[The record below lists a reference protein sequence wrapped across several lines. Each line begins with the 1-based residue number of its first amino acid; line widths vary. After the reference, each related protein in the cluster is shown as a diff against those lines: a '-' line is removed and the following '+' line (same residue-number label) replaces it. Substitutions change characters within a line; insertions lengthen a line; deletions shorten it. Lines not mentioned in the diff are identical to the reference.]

1 MIVMSGCKE
10 TLLQKPI
17 MLGKAGW
24 FSALCRQNQ
33 NSSIMLNVRK
43 SFGWHTF
50 SLFYYLFCLWNLVNA
65 RLAALTMKDWKR
77 ILIDPYLEIYPHC
90 FLYSDVIAILNSK
103 SNSGVANIKNTH
115 AAQEFSAIQSSHNPL
130 RSLIFAA
137 CCRSMQCRVGH
148 HGVSE
153 LREHPIQSGPGP
165 GRSTG
170 LSGLRPGGRKPTN
183 TTC

>member
-1 MIVMSGCKE
+1 
-10 TLLQKPI
+10 
-17 MLGKAGW
+17 ML
-24 FSALCRQNQ
+24 F
-33 NSSIMLNVRK
+33 
-43 SFGWHTF
+43 
-50 SLFYYLFCLWNLVNA
+50 
-65 RLAALTMKDWKR
+65 
-77 ILIDPYLEIYPHC
+77 
-90 FLYSDVIAILNSK
+90 AILNSK

-130 RSLIFAA
+130 RSPIFAA

-170 LSGLRPGGRKPTN
+170 LSGLRPGGRKPTSQTCWEPTQQKPSEEALALVAVTDDHRAGSGVVHGLSSC
-183 TTC
+183 TTSEVFAESGAAARRSMASHITR